1 MSYGIDIGFDGDDV
15 KGDLPAWQGT
25 RAPLSSRLRLDRESD
40 ALHLGEF
47 APLFGRRGVRLL
59 GFLALLFDLEG
70 FKAGGSIDIGLSEAG
85 SIERNNF
92 KHRAGSH
99 R

>member
-1 MSYGIDIGFDGDDV
+1 MSYDCASRPDRD
-15 KGDLPAWQGT
+15 
-25 RAPLSSRLRLDRESD
+25 SS
-40 ALHLGEF
+40 ALHLGEL
-47 APLFGRRGVRLL
+47 APLVGRRGVRLL
-59 GFLALLFDLEG
+59 GLLALLFDLEG

-99 R
+99 RWTGGGILERITSIRDDLEWKL